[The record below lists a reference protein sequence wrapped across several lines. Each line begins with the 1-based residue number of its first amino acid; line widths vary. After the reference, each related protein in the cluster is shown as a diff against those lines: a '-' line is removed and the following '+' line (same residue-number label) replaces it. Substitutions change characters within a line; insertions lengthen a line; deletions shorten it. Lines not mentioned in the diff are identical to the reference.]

1 MHRPC
6 QPLLCRHCTCPSSA
20 LQVVTP
26 LFAFFPRIG
35 CLGLLHLCDISGCF
49 SQQVV
54 CEQAIAALGRALQAD
69 PNNPEV
75 LLSLG
80 VSHTNELD
88 QAQAL
93 TYLHTWMTTHQQ
105 HSQAAATVPAPG
117 DSSQRLSYVIREF
130 EAAAAK
136 VNHPC

>member
-1 MHRPC
+1 M
-6 QPLLCRHCTCPSSA
+6 
-20 LQVVTP
+20 
-26 LFAFFPRIG
+26 
-35 CLGLLHLCDISGCF
+35 LGLARVFRQSANIALCFI
-49 SQQVV
+49 
-54 CEQAIAALGRALQAD
+54 QAIAALGRALQAD

-93 TYLHTWMTTHQQ
+93 TYLHTWMTTHKQ

-136 VNHPC
+136 VSSGSPSLPIPHPFQVDEASFLCIQLLHGNHACTASPCMT